1 MEGKIIMASLNDDK
15 LISWDCLKDQKFLA
29 KNYAQMGTEMVHP
42 TLLQDVITICQEE
55 IRGNHEIFNMINKNG
70 WYSVQMA
77 DAQQMQQAAQQV
89 NQMKSGN

>member
-1 MEGKIIMASLNDDK
+1 MASVNDDK

-29 KNYAQMGTEMVHP
+29 KNYAQMSTEMVNP
-42 TLLQDVITICQEE
+42 ALLQDVVTICQEE
-55 IRGNHEIFNMINKNG
+55 IRGNHEIFNLISRNG

-89 NQMKSGN
+89 NQMKSGR